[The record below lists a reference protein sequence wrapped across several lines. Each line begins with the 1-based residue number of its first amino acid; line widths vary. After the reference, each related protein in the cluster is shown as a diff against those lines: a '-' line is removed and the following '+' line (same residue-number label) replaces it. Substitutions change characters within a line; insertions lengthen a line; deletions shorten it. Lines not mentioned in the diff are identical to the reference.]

1 MQDVRQQR
9 SQWMLLVPISN
20 LTLTEAVNF
29 EITIERV
36 TFIDGSKLPQRRRR
50 FGFPDTIS
58 ALRTRHRAIN
68 RVFESGTCFA
78 VLRRAG
84 KIDDFE
90 ELALALI
97 RDELALLNLSKL
109 GYAKRSQIAS
119 PSISRERPTGSRSYL
134 ILRTDGKAWSQPN
147 QAVGNLGALRLDGVW
162 KRFHEKGFFHTLI
175 RIIRGEIHV
184 SKAWRRDLRNAAI
197 LVGQSQTSSDVPQAF
212 LWNMIA
218 LELLLTEQGDKYS
231 EELPA
236 RAEAF
241 LGWIGFWGQENF
253 AERIREV
260 YTKRSAFVHAGRRDL
275 ITRQDLFFTDD
286 LLFNILINIIGHH
299 RLFKDKTD
307 VVSFSK
313 RVQAEHLLGVNAKVR
328 PKSLRFLRRFYSEK
342 DFQP

>member
-1 MQDVRQQR
+1 
-9 SQWMLLVPISN
+9 
-20 LTLTEAVNF
+20 
-29 EITIERV
+29 
-36 TFIDGSKLPQRRRR
+36 
-50 FGFPDTIS
+50 
-58 ALRTRHRAIN
+58 
-68 RVFESGTCFA
+68 
-78 VLRRAG
+78 
-84 KIDDFE
+84 
-90 ELALALI
+90 LALALI